1 MAAFG
6 RDVQFDL
13 ARALLPK
20 VSAYGW
26 QVGVPEFMGERL
38 FDEQGSLFACPFETL
53 ANIPSQ
59 MSKVQSGE
67 FAISDSRCKL
77 FLCAYLPFSD
87 ITAKSFYVFS
97 SHKWCHGVLHIQ

>member
-20 VSAYGW
+20 VSSYGW

-53 ANIPSQ
+53 TNIPGK
-59 MSKVQSGE
+59 MTKV
-67 FAISDSRCKL
+67 
-77 FLCAYLPFSD
+77 
-87 ITAKSFYVFS
+87 
-97 SHKWCHGVLHIQ
+97 